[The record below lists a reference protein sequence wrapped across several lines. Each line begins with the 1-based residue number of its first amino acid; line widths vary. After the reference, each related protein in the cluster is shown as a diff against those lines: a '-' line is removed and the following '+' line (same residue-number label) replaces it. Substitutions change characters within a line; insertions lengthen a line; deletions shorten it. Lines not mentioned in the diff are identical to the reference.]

1 MYSLSSHLNS
11 LAPNL
16 YLNSHIFKKKNILI
30 KSYIIY
36 LLVLCVCVVC
46 VEVCALRQACGEHR
60 TTTDTVTRMTRR
72 SLLPVTKSIRPN
84 NLSGCKESI
93 GKNTKKEKSQYL
105 GGGSKRIRNSRS
117 SGRTGVQREMGGRIQ
132 E

>member
-1 MYSLSSHLNS
+1 M
-11 LAPNL
+11 
-16 YLNSHIFKKKNILI
+16 
-30 KSYIIY
+30 
-36 LLVLCVCVVC
+36 CVVC

-93 GKNTKKEKSQYL
+93 GKNTKKENPSTWEGAAKGSGIQDHL
-105 GGGSKRIRNSRS
+105 EEQGCKERWGGEFKNR
-117 SGRTGVQREMGGRIQ
+117 QRVKWPV
-132 E
+132 